1 MSFKV
6 PNAHKK
12 IKIKNLMKKNYKK
25 WYLNQER
32 KNIMYTMSI
41 IGLILFPVALISMF
55 LLSVG
60 GWDLAVLQFALLLC
74 VYAFVYSF
82 VGFVHTV
89 RCRKRK

>member
-1 MSFKV
+1 MK
-6 PNAHKK
+6 
-12 IKIKNLMKKNYKK
+12 KKNYKK

>member
-1 MSFKV
+1 
-6 PNAHKK
+6 
-12 IKIKNLMKKNYKK
+12 
-25 WYLNQER
+25 
-32 KNIMYTMSI
+32 MYTMSI

-60 GWDLAVLQFALLLC
+60 GWDMAVLQFALLLC

-89 RCRKRK
+89 RCKKRKKDYIHDWFRFIELTNKYLKEKLN